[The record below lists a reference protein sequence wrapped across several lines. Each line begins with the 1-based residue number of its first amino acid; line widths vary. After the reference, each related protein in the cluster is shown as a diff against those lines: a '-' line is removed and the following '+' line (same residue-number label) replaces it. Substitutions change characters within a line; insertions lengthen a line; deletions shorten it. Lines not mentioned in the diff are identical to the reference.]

1 MIKSKMLIIMS
12 TFLFLSLGVFAQQQ
26 LQHEKRTY
34 IAPDGNLY
42 WNRALPVYLWASTS
56 NGDDA
61 DNILLKSKKTAEYV
75 NPMYWDQEGVHYIRH
90 DWAVDKTSKKMVY
103 PQVEVIYEVYAD
115 GMAPVSYSK
124 FATVP
129 KYIAGG
135 VIYYGKGLTVDLS
148 SKDAVSGV
156 EKTYYSING
165 VAYSNYGSTL
175 PMNEEKAYTLKYYA
189 SDNTGNAEDPKTK
202 SYTVDL
208 TAPVSNHAV
217 SMPKLDDIV
226 SPKAKM
232 TLSFSDNLSGVR
244 NTKYYFD
251 NANPALYYNPISL
264 WSLSDGNHTL
274 TYYSL
279 DNVMNEEVKKTYNFY
294 LDKIAP
300 VVSQE
305 IVGDLSTTNCKYIS
319 SRTTIKLTA
328 TDNKAGVEKIFYS
341 IDGSGQSTYSS
352 PFKIP
357 TTDGKHSI
365 AYWGVDKVTN
375 LASKKYLAVCMDNT
389 KPSTYISYGKP
400 QFFTRDTLFIN
411 KTTPVTL
418 TPRDYGSGILKTE
431 YSVNDASTQTY
442 SSAYQIPEEG
452 YKTIKF
458 YSTDKVNNVED
469 AKTSNCFVD
478 NTPPTIYV
486 NFSIQP
492 IDKKNGLNVYPNYT
506 RLYVGATDKQVGT
519 NQILYG
525 VNGATLRDYSSP
537 YTLDMSEVPHFSK
550 KNAKYSVKVQAKD
563 KLGNTSE
570 KIVEFYVTDK

>member
-1 MIKSKMLIIMS
+1 MIKYRMLLLLS
-12 TFLFLSLGVFAQQQ
+12 VFLFLGFGVFAQQQ
-26 LQHEKRTY
+26 LEHKSRTY
-34 IAPDGNLY
+34 KSADGKLY
-42 WNRALPVYLWASTS
+42 WNKALPVYLWLSTS
-56 NGDDA
+56 QDGSDKIKLESDRTK
-61 DNILLKSKKTAEYV
+61 DYT
-75 NPMYWDQEGVHYIRH
+75 NPFYFDTEGMNTVRSPY
-90 DWAVDKTSKKMVY
+90 AVDPQTRKTVY
-103 PQVEVIYEVYAD
+103 PQQDVVFEVYAD
-115 GMAPVSYSK
+115 GIAPVSYSK

-129 KYIAGG
+129 KYVAGG

-148 SKDAVSGV
+148 SRDAVSGV
-156 EKTYYSING
+156 EKTYYSINSA
-165 VAYSNYGSTL
+165 AYSAYSSTL
-175 PMNEEKAYTLKYYA
+175 QMNEEKAYVLKYYA
-189 SDNTGNAEDPKTK
+189 ADNVGNAENPK
-202 SYTVDL
+202 SREYTVDL
-208 TAPVSNHAV
+208 TAPTSSHAV
-217 SMPKLDDIV
+217 SMPKLDDII
-226 SPKAKM
+226 SPKAKI
-232 TLSFSDNLSGVR
+232 TLSFSDNLSGVN

-251 NANPALYYNPISL
+251 NASALLYYNPISL
-264 WSLSDGNHTL
+264 WSLTDGNHTL
-274 TYYSL
+274 TYYSR
-279 DNVMNEEVKKTYNFY
+279 DNVRNEEVKKTYNFY

-341 IDGSGQSTYSS
+341 IDGSGQNTYSA

-357 TTDGKHSI
+357 TRDGRHSI

-375 LASKKYLAVCMDNT
+375 LASKKYLTVCMDNT
-389 KPSTYISYGKP
+389 KPASYISYGKP

-411 KTTPVTL
+411 KNTPVTL

-431 YSVNDASTQTY
+431 YSVNDAGTMTY
-442 SSAYQIPEEG
+442 NSPYQIPEEG

-478 NTPPTIYV
+478 NTPPVIYI
-486 NFSIQP
+486 NFSIEP
-492 IDKKNGLNVYPNYT
+492 IDKKSGLRVYPNYT

-519 NQILYG
+519 NQILYS
-525 VNGATLRDYSSP
+525 VNGAPLRDYSSP

-550 KNAKYSVKVQAKD
+550 KNAKYTVKVVAKD

-570 KIVEFYVTDK
+570 KTVEFYVTDK

>member
-1 MIKSKMLIIMS
+1 MMKTKMLIIMGS
-12 TFLFLSLGVFAQQQ
+12 FLFLSIGVLAQQQ
-26 LQHEKRTY
+26 LEHKKRTY
-34 IAPDGNLY
+34 ISADGTIY

-56 NGDDA
+56 NDVNA
-61 DNILLKSKKTAEYV
+61 ENIMLKSKKMPQYV

-90 DWAVDKTSKKMVY
+90 DWAVNKTTKKKVY
-103 PQVEVIYEVYAD
+103 PEIEVIYEVYAD
-115 GMAPVSYSK
+115 GLAPASSSK

-129 KYIAGG
+129 KYVKGG

-148 SKDAVSGV
+148 SRDAVSGV
-156 EKTYYSING
+156 ENTYYSINAA
-165 VAYSNYGSTL
+165 AYTTYSSTL
-175 PMNEEKAYTLKYYA
+175 AMNEEKAYTLKYYA
-189 SDNTGNAEDPKTK
+189 SDNTGNAEEPKTK

-208 TAPVSNHAV
+208 TAPSSSHSV
-217 SMPKLDDIV
+217 SMPKLGDIV
-226 SPKAKM
+226 SPKAKI
-232 TLSFSDNLSGVR
+232 TLSFTDNLSGVR
-244 NTKYYFD
+244 NTMYFFD
-251 NANPALYYNPISL
+251 NATAKMYYNPISL
-264 WSLSDGNHTL
+264 WSLTDGNHTL
-274 TYYSL
+274 NYFST
-279 DNVMNEEVKKTYNFY
+279 DNVLNIEEKKTYSFY

-328 TDNKAGVEKIFYS
+328 TDNKAGVENIFYS

-357 TTDGKHSI
+357 TKDGKHTI

-375 LASKKYLAVCMDNT
+375 LASKKYLTVCMDNT
-389 KPSTYISYGKP
+389 KPATYISYGKP

-411 KTTPVTL
+411 KNTPVTL
-418 TPRDYGSGILKTE
+418 TARDYGSGILKTE
-431 YSVNDASTQTY
+431 YSVNDAGIKTY
-442 SSAYQIPEEG
+442 TSPYKIPEEG

-478 NTPPTIYV
+478 NTPPVIYV
-486 NFSIQP
+486 NFSIEP
-492 IDKKNGLNVYPNYT
+492 IDKKSGLNVYPNYT
-506 RLYVGATDKQVGT
+506 RLYVGATDKHVGT

-525 VNGATLRDYSSP
+525 VNNAPLKDYSSP
-537 YTLDMSEVPHFSK
+537 YTLDMSEIPHFSK
-550 KNAKYSVKVQAKD
+550 KNAKYTVKVQAKD